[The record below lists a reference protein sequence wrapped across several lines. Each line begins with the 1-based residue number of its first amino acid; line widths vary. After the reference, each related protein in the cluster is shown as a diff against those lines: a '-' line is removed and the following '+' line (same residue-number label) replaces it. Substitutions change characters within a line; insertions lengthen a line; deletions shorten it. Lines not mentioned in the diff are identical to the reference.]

1 MAKQGREYRGDSH
14 PRVVGSAPE
23 AAHPN
28 GRRAKISSMAIKPFA
43 ARRGRPTKFGRPS
56 RAVTLTLPEDVIA
69 ALAQLDDDLGRA
81 IVRVSQP
88 LVSGATPHGPAELAR
103 YGSRAVIVTRQI
115 NALNRMP
122 GVLLVPLS
130 DGRALISLDDTVDI
144 HQFELE
150 LRDALAEDVD
160 LNTEERA
167 TITAIGDILKT
178 ARRTRGVAVHRRA
191 IIVLQFTR

>member
-1 MAKQGREYRGDSH
+1 
-14 PRVVGSAPE
+14 
-23 AAHPN
+23 
-28 GRRAKISSMAIKPFA
+28 
-43 ARRGRPTKFGRPS
+43 
-56 RAVTLTLPEDVIA
+56 VIA

-88 LVSGATPHGPAELAR
+88 LVSGAAAHGPAELAR

-150 LRDALAEDVD
+150 LRDALAEDVE
-160 LNTEERA
+160 LNAEERA
-167 TITAIGDILKT
+167 TLTAIGDILKT
-178 ARRTRGVAVHRRA
+178 ARRTRGVEVHRRA
-191 IIVLQFTR
+191 IIVLQFTRRQRAAG